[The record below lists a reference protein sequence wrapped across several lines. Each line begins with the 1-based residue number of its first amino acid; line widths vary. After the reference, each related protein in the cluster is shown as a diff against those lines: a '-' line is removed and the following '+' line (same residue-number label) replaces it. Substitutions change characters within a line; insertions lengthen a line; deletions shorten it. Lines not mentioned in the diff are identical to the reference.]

1 MIMKGAMAP
10 RKPRIRPPQAFS
22 PLARAIIASIKAQSD
37 TNQPMM
43 TNMGMSALC
52 CFTSIKS
59 GFSCFVKKRTN
70 RGADWQGLC
79 FTMENN

>member
-10 RKPRIRPPQAFS
+10 RKPKIRPPQAFS
-22 PLARAIIASIKAQSD
+22 PFARAIIASIKAQSD

-52 CFTSIKS
+52 CFTSIKYWV
-59 GFSCFVKKRTN
+59 FLFREK
-70 RGADWQGLC
+70 
-79 FTMENN
+79 EN